1 MSGITADASLL
12 RACLRSSRPNFL
24 ILAPLCAGLA
34 ITAAIADGHS
44 FATVDALLVLLG
56 ALLAHAAVNLFN
68 EHHDFHSGLDAMTER
83 TPFSGGSGSLP
94 ERPEAADAVRATA
107 YACLLGVMLIG
118 AWFLW
123 RTGPTV
129 LLYGLLGLGLVVAY
143 TAWLTRRP
151 WLCLLAPGVGFG
163 LLMVL
168 GAHQALA
175 GTLTSTALAAA
186 LVPTLMVSALLLI
199 NQLPDIDADRR
210 VGRDHLAIRLG
221 PKRAARLVAV
231 LLALAFGVVPVA
243 WLAGAL
249 PGAAWLMWLTLPAAA
264 WLVHGL
270 WRLPPEVGRGEM
282 KPLLPLMGVNVV
294 LLLASL
300 ALLNVGL
307 FLAA

>member
-1 MSGITADASLL
+1 MSDTTADASLL

-34 ITAAIADGHS
+34 ITAALADGYS

-56 ALLAHAAVNLFN
+56 ALLSHAAVNLFN
-68 EHHDFHSGLDAMTER
+68 EHHDFHSDLDEMTER

-94 ERPEAADAVRATA
+94 ERPEAAESVHAAA
-107 YACLLGVMLIG
+107 LACLLGVVLIG
-118 AWFLW
+118 VWFLW
-123 RTGPTV
+123 RAGPVV
-129 LLYGLLGLGLVVAY
+129 LLYGLLGLGLVLAY

-168 GAHQALA
+168 GAHQALTGA
-175 GTLTSTALAAA
+175 LTSTALAAA

-221 PKRAARLVAV
+221 PRRAARLVAV

-249 PGAAWLMWLTLPAAA
+249 PGAAWLMWLILPALV
-264 WLVHGL
+264 WLVRGL
-270 WRLPPEVGRGEM
+270 WRLPPEVERGELA
-282 KPLLPLMGVNVV
+282 PLLPLMGLNVA

-300 ALLNVGL
+300 ALLNIGL
-307 FLAA
+307 LVAA